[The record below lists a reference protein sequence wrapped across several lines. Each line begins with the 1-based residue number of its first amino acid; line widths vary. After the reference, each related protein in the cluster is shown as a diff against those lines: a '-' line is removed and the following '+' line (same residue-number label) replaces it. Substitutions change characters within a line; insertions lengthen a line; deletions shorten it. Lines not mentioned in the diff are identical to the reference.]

1 MPDYFLGVDIGNT
14 KSHAL
19 IISETGEILGF
30 GVGGPGNHEVLGVD
44 GFRDALHTVVHTA
57 LTDAQLPP
65 GALVGAGY
73 GVAGYDWESDLSLMR
88 RVIDTLPMDTPYHV
102 VNDGMMGLLAGAKQG
117 WGVCVAAGTSA
128 NCRGRTP
135 DGREGRVTGNGS
147 TFGEYGGGIE
157 LVYKALEAIGRAW
170 SLRAPATLLSALF
183 VEHVGAASVEDLLEG
198 IARGRYAV
206 RATDAPLVFE
216 AVRRGDPVAQNLLE
230 WISRE
235 LGGLA
240 VGVIRQLH
248 IEREAFEVV
257 LAGSFYRGSPRIADW
272 MRETIHAAAPLAE
285 LVSLEAPPVA
295 GAALLGMEAAGRDFL
310 AVRESLVRA
319 ASSLRA

>member
-1 MPDYFLGVDIGNT
+1 
-14 KSHAL
+14 
-19 IISETGEILGF
+19 
-30 GVGGPGNHEVLGVD
+30 
-44 GFRDALHTVVHTA
+44 
-57 LTDAQLPP
+57 
-65 GALVGAGY
+65 
-73 GVAGYDWESDLSLMR
+73 
-88 RVIDTLPMDTPYHV
+88 
-102 VNDGMMGLLAGAKQG
+102 
-117 WGVCVAAGTSA
+117 
-128 NCRGRTP
+128 
-135 DGREGRVTGNGS
+135 
-147 TFGEYGGGIE
+147 
-157 LVYKALEAIGRAW
+157 
-170 SLRAPATLLSALF
+170 
-183 VEHVGAASVEDLLEG
+183 LLEG